1 MITHQQVLIL
11 LDDKEMNNLGDDFFK
26 GLITDVVRATLEEL
40 FSDEIFF
47 DMVDIFTIEERMIP
61 VIVSSIDKKYE
72 LQMEKV
78 KDGRI

>member
-1 MITHQQVLIL
+1 
-11 LDDKEMNNLGDDFFK
+11 MNNLGDDFFK
-26 GLITDVVRATLEEL
+26 ELIKDVVRATLEEL

-72 LQMEKV
+72 LQMEQV

>member
-1 MITHQQVLIL
+1 
-11 LDDKEMNNLGDDFFK
+11 MNNLGDDFFK
-26 GLITDVVRATLEEL
+26 ELIKDVVRATLEEL

-78 KDGRI
+78 KDGSI

>member
-1 MITHQQVLIL
+1 
-11 LDDKEMNNLGDDFFK
+11 MNNLGDDFFK

>member
-1 MITHQQVLIL
+1 
-11 LDDKEMNNLGDDFFK
+11 MNNLGDDFFK
-26 GLITDVVRATLEEL
+26 ELIKDVVRATLEEL

-78 KDGRI
+78 KNGSI

>member
-1 MITHQQVLIL
+1 MNIPRWVLTSWEL
-11 LDDKEMNNLGDDFFK
+11 MMNNNLGDDFFRE
-26 GLITDVVRATLEEL
+26 LITDVVRATLEQL

-47 DMVDIFTIEERMIP
+47 DMVDIFTIEEKVIP

-78 KDGRI
+78 KDGSI

>member
-1 MITHQQVLIL
+1 
-11 LDDKEMNNLGDDFFK
+11 MNNLGDDFFK

-61 VIVSSIDKKYE
+61 VIVSSIDKKFE

>member
-1 MITHQQVLIL
+1 MN
-11 LDDKEMNNLGDDFFK
+11 NNLGDDFFRE
-26 GLITDVVRATLEEL
+26 LITDVVRATLEQL

-47 DMVDIFTIEERMIP
+47 DMVDIFTIEEKVIP

-78 KDGRI
+78 KDGSI

>member
-1 MITHQQVLIL
+1 
-11 LDDKEMNNLGDDFFK
+11 MNNLGDDFFK
-26 GLITDVVRATLEEL
+26 ELIKDVVRATLEEL

>member
-1 MITHQQVLIL
+1 
-11 LDDKEMNNLGDDFFK
+11 MNNLGDDFFK
-26 GLITDVVRATLEEL
+26 ELIKDVVRATLEEL

-61 VIVSSIDKKYE
+61 VIVSSIEKKYE